1 MEYTRPGERRLPPRV
16 WALILIVGII
26 TLIALTGVL
35 FTGALRSVVPVTLTS
50 DRSGLVMEPGAT
62 VRLRGVDVG
71 QVADI
76 RGGTRSAT
84 LELELDPDQI
94 SYIPSNVEAE
104 ISASTAFGNKF
115 VNLVLPAAPSAS
127 PITAGSVLRS
137 RNVTA
142 ESNTVFDNLVGLLD
156 QIDPAKL
163 NAILSALSEGFRGQG
178 PRLGE
183 AITASNQVLAALN
196 PRSEVVQRDLKSL
209 RRAGNAYALAAPD
222 ILRTLD
228 AAAITGSTVAAHASE
243 LDALLAGVVGLSR
256 AGLDLL
262 APNQGNLV
270 RAVNVLEPTT
280 DLLMK
285 YNPIY
290 TCTLLGAVEHL
301 NGIGEGYRVTGGNG
315 RTTTLDAGLL
325 LGDDQYRYPD
335 HLPIVAAKGGPG
347 GRPGCG
353 SLPDVSKQYPVR
365 QLVTNT
371 GWGSGADIR
380 TNPGI
385 GFPGWANY
393 FPVTRAVPEPPVI
406 RDPAPAG
413 PAPGPI
419 APAP

>member
-16 WALILIVGII
+16 WALMLICAIVA
-26 TLIALTGVL
+26 LIALTEAL
-35 FTGALRSVVPVTLTS
+35 FTGSLRGVVPVILTS

-62 VRLRGVDVG
+62 VRLRGVEVG
-71 QVADI
+71 RVADI
-76 RGGTRSAT
+76 RGGVQSAT
-84 LELELDPDQI
+84 LNLELYPDQI
-94 SYIPSNVEAE
+94 RHIPANVGAE

-115 VNLVLPAAPSAS
+115 VNLVMPTTPSAD

-163 NAILSALSEGFRGQG
+163 NAILSALSEGLRGQG

-183 AITASNQVLAALN
+183 AITASNEVLAALDS
-196 PRSEVVQRDLKSL
+196 RSEVIRRDLVSL
-209 RRAGNAYALAAPD
+209 RQAGDAYGVAAPD
-222 ILRTLD
+222 VLRILD
-228 AAAITGSTVAAHASE
+228 AASTTSATVVTHDSD
-243 LDALLAGVVGLSR
+243 LDTLLGGVIGLSR
-256 AGLDLL
+256 AGIDLL

-280 DLLMK
+280 SLLMK

-301 NGIGEGYRVTGGNG
+301 NGLGEGYRVTGGNG
-315 RTTTLDAGLL
+315 RTTMLDAGLL

-335 HLPIVAAKGGPG
+335 HLPIVAARGGPG
-347 GRPGCG
+347 GKPGCG

-371 GWGSGADIR
+371 GWGAGSDIR

-393 FPVTRAVPEPPVI
+393 FPVTRAIPEPPVI

-413 PAPGPI
+413 PAPGR
-419 APAP
+419 

>member
-1 MEYTRPGERRLPPRV
+1 MEYTRPGDRRLHPRV
-16 WALILIVGII
+16 WALILICTIVA
-26 TLIALTGVL
+26 LIALTAAL
-35 FTGALRSVVPVTLTS
+35 FGGALRSFVPVTLTS
-50 DRSGLVMEPGAT
+50 DRSGLVMEPGAA

-71 QVADI
+71 RVADI
-76 RGGTRSAT
+76 DGGPRSAT
-84 LELELDPDQI
+84 LKLELYPDQI
-94 SYIPSNVEAE
+94 LYIPGNVEAE

-115 VNLVLPAAPSAS
+115 VNLVLPAHPDSH
-127 PITAGSVLRS
+127 PIAAGAVLRS

-142 ESNTVFDNLVGLLD
+142 ESNTVFDNLVQLLD
-156 QIDPAKL
+156 QVDPAKL

-178 PRLGE
+178 PRIGE
-183 AITASNQVLAALN
+183 ALVASNEVLAALN
-196 PRSEVVQRDLKSL
+196 SRTDVVQQDLIALKG
-209 RRAGNAYALAAPD
+209 AADAYGAAAPD
-222 ILRTLD
+222 LLQTLD
-228 AAAITGSTVAAHASE
+228 SAASTSRTVVDHTSQ
-243 LDALLAGVVGLSR
+243 LDALLTGVVGLSR
-256 AGLDLL
+256 AGIDLI

-280 DLLMK
+280 GLLMK
-285 YNPIY
+285 YNPVY

-301 NGIGEGYRVTGGNG
+301 NGLGEGYRVTGGNG
-315 RTTTLDAGLL
+315 RTTMLDAGLL

-347 GRPGCG
+347 GKPGCG

-393 FPVTRAVPEPPVI
+393 FPVTRAIPQPPVV

-413 PAPGPI
+413 PAPGP
-419 APAP
+419 AVP

>member
-16 WALILIVGII
+16 WALMLICAIVA
-26 TLIALTGVL
+26 LIALTAAL
-35 FTGALRSVVPVTLTS
+35 FTGSLRGVVPVILTS

-62 VRLRGVDVG
+62 VRLRGVEVG
-71 QVADI
+71 RVADV
-76 RGGTRSAT
+76 RGGVQSAT
-84 LELELDPDQI
+84 LNLELYPDQI
-94 SYIPSNVEAE
+94 RHIPANVGAE

-115 VNLVLPAAPSAS
+115 VNLVMPTTPSAD

-163 NAILSALSEGFRGQG
+163 NAILSALSEGLRGQG

-183 AITASNQVLAALN
+183 AITASNEVLAALDS
-196 PRSEVVQRDLKSL
+196 RSEVIRRDLVSL
-209 RRAGNAYALAAPD
+209 RQAGDAYGVAAPD
-222 ILRTLD
+222 VLRILD
-228 AAAITGSTVAAHASE
+228 AASTTSATVVTHDSE
-243 LDALLAGVVGLSR
+243 LDTLLGGVIGLSR
-256 AGLDLL
+256 AGIDLL

-280 DLLMK
+280 SLLMK

-301 NGIGEGYRVTGGNG
+301 NGLGEGYRVTGGNG
-315 RTTTLDAGLL
+315 RTTMLDAGLL

-335 HLPIVAAKGGPG
+335 HLPIVAARGGPG
-347 GRPGCG
+347 GKPGCG

-371 GWGSGADIR
+371 GWGAGSDIR

-393 FPVTRAVPEPPVI
+393 FPVTRAIPEPPVI

-413 PAPGPI
+413 PAPGR
-419 APAP
+419 

>member
-16 WALILIVGII
+16 WALMLICAIVA
-26 TLIALTGVL
+26 LIALTAAL
-35 FTGALRSVVPVTLTS
+35 FTGSLRGVVPVILTS

-62 VRLRGVDVG
+62 VRLRGVEVG
-71 QVADI
+71 RVADV
-76 RGGTRSAT
+76 RGGVQSAT
-84 LELELDPDQI
+84 LNLELYPDQI
-94 SYIPSNVEAE
+94 RHIPANVGAE

-115 VNLVLPAAPSAS
+115 VNLVMPTTPSAD

-163 NAILSALSEGFRGQG
+163 NAILSALSEGLRGQG

-183 AITASNQVLAALN
+183 AITASNEVLAALDS
-196 PRSEVVQRDLKSL
+196 RSEVIRRDLVSL
-209 RRAGNAYALAAPD
+209 RQAGDAYGVAAPD
-222 ILRTLD
+222 VLRILD
-228 AAAITGSTVAAHASE
+228 AASTTSATVVTHDSE
-243 LDALLAGVVGLSR
+243 LDTLLGGVIGLSR
-256 AGLDLL
+256 AGIDLL

-280 DLLMK
+280 SLLMK

-301 NGIGEGYRVTGGNG
+301 NGLGEGYRVTGGNG
-315 RTTTLDAGLL
+315 RTTMLDAGLL

-347 GRPGCG
+347 GKPGCG

-371 GWGSGADIR
+371 GWGAGSDIR

-393 FPVTRAVPEPPVI
+393 FPVTRAIPEPPVI

-413 PAPGPI
+413 PAPGR
-419 APAP
+419 

>member
-16 WALILIVGII
+16 WALMLICAIVA
-26 TLIALTGVL
+26 LIALTEAL
-35 FTGALRSVVPVTLTS
+35 FTGSLRGVVPVILTS

-62 VRLRGVDVG
+62 VRLRGVEVG
-71 QVADI
+71 RVADI
-76 RGGTRSAT
+76 RGGVQSAT
-84 LELELDPDQI
+84 LNLELYPDQI
-94 SYIPSNVEAE
+94 RHIPANVGAE

-115 VNLVLPAAPSAS
+115 VNLVMPTTPSAD

-163 NAILSALSEGFRGQG
+163 NAILSALSEGLRGQG

-183 AITASNQVLAALN
+183 AITASNEVLAALDS
-196 PRSEVVQRDLKSL
+196 RSEVIRRDLVSL
-209 RRAGNAYALAAPD
+209 RQAGDAYGVAAPD
-222 ILRTLD
+222 VLRILD
-228 AAAITGSTVAAHASE
+228 AASTTSATVVTHDSD
-243 LDALLAGVVGLSR
+243 LDTLLGGVIGLSR
-256 AGLDLL
+256 AGIDLL

-280 DLLMK
+280 SLLMK

-301 NGIGEGYRVTGGNG
+301 NGLGEGYRVTGGNG
-315 RTTTLDAGLL
+315 RTTMLDAGLL

-347 GRPGCG
+347 GKPGCG

-371 GWGSGADIR
+371 GWGAGSDIR

-393 FPVTRAVPEPPVI
+393 FPVTRAIPEPPVI

-413 PAPGPI
+413 PAPGR
-419 APAP
+419 

>member
-16 WALILIVGII
+16 WALILITSIVAV
-26 TLIALTGVL
+26 IALTAAL
-35 FTGALRSVVPVTLTS
+35 FSGSLRSYVPVTLAS

-62 VRLRGVDVG
+62 VRLRGVEVG
-71 QVADI
+71 RVADI
-76 RGGTRSAT
+76 RGGLQSAT
-84 LELELDPDQI
+84 LALELDPDQI
-94 SYIPSNVEAE
+94 AYIPANVEAE

-115 VNLVLPAAPSAS
+115 VNLVLPTTPDAE
-127 PITAGSVLRS
+127 PIGAGAVLRS

-142 ESNTVFDNLVGLLD
+142 ESNTVFDNLVRLLD
-156 QIDPAKL
+156 QVDPAKL

-178 PRLGE
+178 PRLGH

-196 PRSEVVQRDLKSL
+196 PRTEVLQQDLVAL
-209 RRAGNAYALAAPD
+209 RRASDAYGAAAPD
-222 ILRTLD
+222 IVRLLD
-228 AAAITGSTVAAHASE
+228 AASSTSTTLVAHAAP
-243 LDALLAGVVGLSR
+243 LDALLTGVIGLSR
-256 AGLDLL
+256 AGIDLI

-285 YNPIY
+285 YNPVY

-301 NGIGEGYRVTGGNG
+301 NGLGEGYRVTGGNG
-315 RTTTLDAGLL
+315 RTTALDAGLL

-371 GWGSGADIR
+371 GWGTGQDIR

-406 RDPAPAG
+406 RNPAPAG
-413 PAPGPI
+413 PAPGPGR
-419 APAP
+419 